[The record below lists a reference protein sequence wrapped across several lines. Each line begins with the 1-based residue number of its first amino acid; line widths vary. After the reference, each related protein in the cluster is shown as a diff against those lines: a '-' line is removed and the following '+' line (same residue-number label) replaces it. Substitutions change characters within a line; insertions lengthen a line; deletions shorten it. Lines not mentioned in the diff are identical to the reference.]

1 MDRVFRRLVRF
12 GFCGPAG
19 ALWNHARLIPLKK
32 QDGVGVRPIAV
43 GEIMRRIAGKLAL
56 RSLGDAATASLL
68 PHQYGVGRR
77 AGADAVL
84 LGAQLALFDG
94 AGTTAALKID
104 LHNPLTRYPGYGS
117 GTWCSPASRSSGHW
131 SGPHVQHFW
140 YLDDGLVV
148 GTPAQLAGF
157 LAAFEMCGSAK
168 GLHINR
174 AKTQLV
180 LPAGVAASEA
190 GPFPGLTD
198 LPVVEWS
205 SAQLLGAPLDAS
217 GTSESLVPLH
227 ALAAHVVALAERV
240 ARLPNPELA
249 FHLLRGSVG
258 PRRLAYL
265 ARVMPP
271 GVMDA
276 LFRTFDH
283 QWRVG
288 WTRAATTFDRTPE
301 GVVAPSYARWEAL
314 HCADALALSAAGAL
328 QDDDEPE
335 ALLTSQARGTNR
347 FYHNLQRDWLSTSA
361 SEWEFQRRH
370 SLASPYAL
378 AWLSMPSTVRTGAV
392 MSGRAL
398 EPDVWLAAVRHL
410 LGLPVRGHTSGA
422 ERCPLSLAP
431 PRCVRPHWTRTATMR
446 SHALSDRRASGGMSS
461 SQTWCTTL
469 RWTPTCG
476 PLASSGTTGPLR
488 CTGPMM
494 CAAEHGAL
502 ISPWLCLRTGAGL
515 GCSAIAREVRVKLSE
530 YAAHTPDPPAAG
542 TGVTFVPLVF
552 DVYGRVHA
560 GTGPFFK
567 DLAAAYQRTHEVGHR
582 LASAALRRALSLG
595 IYRAAGSAIVLRH
608 TRHRPSVAARQWLSA
623 GALTLATSSVH
634 TESDD

>member
-1 MDRVFRRLVRF
+1 MLQQAPYVPVAKDTVLDAMDRVFRRLVRF

-84 LGAQLALFDG
+84 LGARLALFDG

-104 LHNPLTRYPGYGS
+104 LHNAFNQVSRVWVRNVVQSRFEELWPLVRSTYSDP
-117 GTWCSPASRSSGHW
+117 PALRVGDEIIASACGVQQGDPL
-131 SGPHVQHFW
+131 GPLLFSLVLHTVLQDIGAPDVQHFW

-283 QWRVG
+283 Q
-288 WTRAATTFDRTPE
+288 RACTWAGLSGCSPTTATTLDRTPE

-347 FYHNLQRDWLSTSA
+347 FYHNLQRDC
-361 SEWEFQRRH
+361 
-370 SLASPYAL
+370 
-378 AWLSMPSTVRTGAV
+378 MGIDIAV
-392 MSGRAL
+392 VVPG
-398 EPDVWLAAVRHL
+398 
-410 LGLPVRGHTSGA
+410 
-422 ERCPLSLAP
+422 
-431 PRCVRPHWTRTATMR
+431 
-446 SHALSDRRASGGMSS
+446 
-461 SQTWCTTL
+461 
-469 RWTPTCG
+469 
-476 PLASSGTTGPLR
+476 
-488 CTGPMM
+488 
-494 CAAEHGAL
+494 
-502 ISPWLCLRTGAGL
+502 TGAGFA
-515 GCSAIAREVRVKLSE
+515 GSAIAREVRVKLSE